1 MDLKTV
7 LYCIA
12 VLSCLFFS
20 GFAFALPNCN
30 MVSFELYNA
39 ELWEGSTDTFTF
51 AVNNYGNE
59 RFYIDKVNAFDFEE
73 GILVQE
79 ESWDDVI
86 MPGEKALVMVSV
98 EADSGI
104 EEKERAAKIELSGR
118 FLGGKKCYYKDV
130 HGEFMVNVLKEPVQK
145 IEPRCDGFYLNTP
158 GEKYINGSGTI
169 KFFASNKTN
178 YAAIITLESDSMG
191 IDDSVFFL
199 PAGEEKTFTAFIESD
214 YESAE
219 LEYKVDVSDCGIPS
233 QVTTVY
239 SESAEPIP
247 VPSGLESMEIGHS
260 VAKDENGFLVT
271 VSLYNPNN
279 ETVTGTLDAVVPQG
293 WTVIGRKTVSVG
305 PLSEK
310 VAALRIAPVE
320 GFSGTYNGEI
330 TFSHDGVEES
340 VPVELASGNESFDFG
355 GTAFAV
361 LGSGAFLVGL
371 VLAAVILIV
380 MLFSSPSRQY
390 FEPWL
395 EEKEAKK

>member
-1 MDLKTV
+1 LKTV

-51 AVNNYGNE
+51 AVGNYGSE
-59 RFYIDKVNAFDFEE
+59 RFYIEKVNAFDFEE

-86 MPGEKALVMVSV
+86 MPGEKALVTVSV

-104 EEKERAAKIELSGR
+104 EEKERSAKIELSGH
-118 FLGGKKCYYKDV
+118 FLGGKKCYFKDV
-130 HGEFMVNVLKEPVQK
+130 HGEFTVNVLKEPVQK
-145 IEPRCDGFYLNTP
+145 IEARCEGFSLNTP
-158 GEKYINGSGTI
+158 KEKYIEGSGTI

-178 YAAIITLESDSMG
+178 YPATIMLESGSIT

-233 QVTTVY
+233 QATIVY

-247 VPSGLESMEIGHS
+247 VPSELESMEIGHS

-271 VSLYNPNN
+271 VSIYNPNN
-279 ETVTGTLDAVVPQG
+279 ETITGALGAIVPQG
-293 WTVIGRKTVSVG
+293 WTVIGQKTVSVG
-305 PLSEK
+305 QLSET
-310 VAALRIAPVE
+310 VAALRIVPVE

-330 TFSHDGVEES
+330 TFSHDGIEES
-340 VPVELASGNESFDFG
+340 TPVELTSGSEGLDVG

-380 MLFSSPSRQY
+380 MLFSGPSKQY

-395 EEKEAKK
+395 EGKK

>member
-1 MDLKTV
+1 M
-7 LYCIA
+7 I
-12 VLSCLFFS
+12 
-20 GFAFALPNCN
+20 
-30 MVSFELYNA
+30 SFELYNA
-39 ELWEGSTDTFTF
+39 ELWEGSTATFTF
-51 AVNNYGNE
+51 AANNYGNE
-59 RFYIDKVNAFDFEE
+59 RFYIEKVNAFDFEE

-86 MPGEKALVMVSV
+86 MPGEKALVTVSV

-118 FLGGKKCYYKDV
+118 FLGGKKCYYANV

-145 IEPRCDGFYLNTP
+145 IEARCEGFSLNTIE
-158 GEKYINGSGTI
+158 EKYIDGSGTI
-169 KFFASNKTN
+169 QFFASNKTN
-178 YAAIITLESDSMG
+178 YPATILLESGSIS

-214 YESAE
+214 QESAE

-233 QVTTVY
+233 QATTVY
-239 SESAEPIP
+239 SESAEPEPTP
-247 VPSGLESMEIGHS
+247 VPSELESMEIGHS

-271 VSLYNPNN
+271 VSIYNPNN
-279 ETVTGTLDAVVPQG
+279 EGITGALGAVVPQD
-293 WTVIGRKTVSVG
+293 WTVIGRKTISVES
-305 PLSEK
+305 LSET
-310 VAALRIAPVE
+310 VAALRIVPAE
-320 GFSGTYNGEI
+320 GFSGTYTGEI
-330 TFSHDGVEES
+330 TFSHDGIEES
-340 VPVELASGNESFDFG
+340 QPVELAFGGESFDFG

-380 MLFSSPSRQY
+380 MLFAGPSKQY

-395 EEKEAKK
+395 EVKK